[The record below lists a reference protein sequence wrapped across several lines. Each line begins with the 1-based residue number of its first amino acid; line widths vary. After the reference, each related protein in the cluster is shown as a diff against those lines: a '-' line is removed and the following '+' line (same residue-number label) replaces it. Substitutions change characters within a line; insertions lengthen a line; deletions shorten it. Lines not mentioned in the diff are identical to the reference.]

1 MSTNP
6 QQPPQVMTPHGPDVC
21 FWRQEKGYVMKAIE
35 DLGDRIGDLDK
46 KTDARFKS
54 LEDKLDK
61 YVDAVAKASAL
72 AGAQGTEVGELKKSM
87 SLSREEIATLK
98 VKASLLGVASAAAL
112 EIVFVLLKQLK

>member
-1 MSTNP
+1 
-6 QQPPQVMTPHGPDVC
+6 
-21 FWRQEKGYVMKAIE
+21 MKAIE
-35 DLGDRIGDLDK
+35 DLGTRISDMDK
-46 KTDARFKS
+46 KSDARFKS
-54 LEDKLDK
+54 LEEKIDK

-72 AGAQGTEVGELKKSM
+72 AGTQNTDVSELKKSV